1 MDWYGKKEF
10 SAVLPQVVTINDAA
24 VGQVKSFDNFHWA

>member
-10 SAVLPQVVTINDAA
+10 AALQPKVLTINNEA
-24 VGQVKSFDNFHWA
+24 VGQVKSLDNFHWA